1 MTLKLSNLA
10 GDLSGGLTAGIV
22 ALPLALA
29 FGVASGAGALAGL
42 YGAIAL
48 GFVAALLGGTPAQ
61 VSGPTGPM
69 TIVFASALAL
79 LGNSLALVMMV
90 VLVAGLFQLLLAALR
105 AGTLVRFIPYP
116 VISGF
121 MTGIGS
127 IILVLQLAPLLGYPT
142 ASAPLQAL
150 LLLPEQLQNINLQA
164 LLLGGITL
172 VLVFLTPASIN
183 RWLPSPLLALIICT
197 LISLHFDLQVPTI
210 GHLPA
215 ALPEFS
221 LPAFELSQ
229 WTLIFTLG
237 LTLAVLGSIDSL
249 LTSLVADSITHTHHQ
264 PNRELMGQGL
274 GNILCAFIGG
284 LPGAGATLRT
294 VVNVKAGGT
303 GRLSGVTHAL
313 LLLGLLLG
321 LAPLAENIPLA
332 VLAGILLKVGV
343 DILDS
348 RIFKM
353 AKVLPRSEFAILI
366 TVLLLTFFTDLVI
379 AVTAGIIL
387 AMGIVTWRLA
397 QRAEVSFEVN
407 HELPSLNCQAE
418 GVRILH
424 IKGPLFFGSASQML
438 DRIEAVD
445 ELLDT
450 RQIIFDC
457 RKIQLLDASAL
468 LMLDEAVAHYQQRKL
483 DVELV
488 VRPHL
493 RNQLL
498 EARLPHIHADLVFT
512 HLDEAMQG
520 KQS

>member
-121 MTGIGS
+121 MTGIGI

-183 RWLPSPLLALIICT
+183 R
-197 LISLHFDLQVPTI
+197 
-210 GHLPA
+210 
-215 ALPEFS
+215 
-221 LPAFELSQ
+221 
-229 WTLIFTLG
+229 
-237 LTLAVLGSIDSL
+237 
-249 LTSLVADSITHTHHQ
+249 
-264 PNRELMGQGL
+264 
-274 GNILCAFIGG
+274 
-284 LPGAGATLRT
+284 
-294 VVNVKAGGT
+294 
-303 GRLSGVTHAL
+303 
-313 LLLGLLLG
+313 
-321 LAPLAENIPLA
+321 
-332 VLAGILLKVGV
+332 
-343 DILDS
+343 
-348 RIFKM
+348 
-353 AKVLPRSEFAILI
+353 
-366 TVLLLTFFTDLVI
+366 
-379 AVTAGIIL
+379 
-387 AMGIVTWRLA
+387 
-397 QRAEVSFEVN
+397 
-407 HELPSLNCQAE
+407 
-418 GVRILH
+418 
-424 IKGPLFFGSASQML
+424 
-438 DRIEAVD
+438 
-445 ELLDT
+445 
-450 RQIIFDC
+450 
-457 RKIQLLDASAL
+457 
-468 LMLDEAVAHYQQRKL
+468 
-483 DVELV
+483 
-488 VRPHL
+488 
-493 RNQLL
+493 
-498 EARLPHIHADLVFT
+498 
-512 HLDEAMQG
+512 
-520 KQS
+520 

>member
-1 MTLKLSNLA
+1 MTYKLSNLA

-42 YGAIAL
+42 YGAITL
-48 GFVAALLGGTPAQ
+48 GLVTALLGGTRVQ

-69 TIVFASALAL
+69 TIVFASALVM
-79 LGNSLALVMMV
+79 LGNNLSLVMMV

-105 AGTLVRFIPYP
+105 AGVLVRFIPYP

-121 MTGIGS
+121 MTGIGG
-127 IILVLQLAPLLGYPT
+127 IILVLQLAPLLGQT
-142 ASAPLQAL
+142 APSTPLQAL
-150 LLLPEQLQNINLQA
+150 LLLPQHLQDINLQA

-172 VLVFLTPASIN
+172 LLVFLTPASIS
-183 RWLPSPLLALIICT
+183 RWLPSPLVALVVCT
-197 LISLHFDLQVPTI
+197 LISLHFAMDVPVI
-210 GHLPA
+210 GNLPSTLPQFTLPGF
-215 ALPEFS
+215 ALD
-221 LPAFELSQ
+221 Q

-274 GNILCAFIGG
+274 GNMLCAFIGG

-294 VVNVKAGGT
+294 VVNVKAGGNS
-303 GRLSGVTHAL
+303 RLSGVIHAL

-343 DILDS
+343 DILDL

-353 AKVLPRSEFAILI
+353 AKVLPRSEFAILL

-387 AMGIVTWRLA
+387 AMGIITWRLA

-407 HELPSLNCQAE
+407 HDLPSLNRQTE

-424 IKGPLFFGSASQML
+424 IKGPLFFGSTSHML

-445 ELLDT
+445 AVLDT
-450 RQIIFDC
+450 RQIILDC

-468 LMLDEAVAHYQQRKL
+468 LMLDEAVAHYQSRQL

-498 EARLPHIHADLVFT
+498 EAHLPHIHADLVFT
-512 HLDEAMQG
+512 HLDEAVQG